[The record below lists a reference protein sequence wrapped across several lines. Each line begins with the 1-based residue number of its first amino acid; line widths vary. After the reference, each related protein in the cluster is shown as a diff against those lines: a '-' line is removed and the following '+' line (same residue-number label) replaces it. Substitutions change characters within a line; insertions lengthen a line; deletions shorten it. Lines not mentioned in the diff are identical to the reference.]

1 MSGGGHKAPRTA
13 ATRVVQ
19 ALALSALFAL
29 VYFATRVIPASESR
43 ATAVAAVGFLLLGG
57 TLMSELFE
65 IIGLPH
71 LSGYLVAGIIAGPYV
86 LNLIDH
92 HTVKQ
97 LTNVNSLALALIAL
111 EGGAELRLSALRE
124 GMRHLVWAM
133 FMQTIPIMVLVG
145 GVFVLARP
153 LMPFL
158 GALPT
163 STVLG
168 AGLLWG
174 VVAMTRSPSAA
185 LGILSQ
191 TRANGPVA
199 RFTLNFVM
207 CSDIVVVVLMAAGIM
222 AARPLCDPSGTF
234 SFKEFVRLGH
244 ELLGSIALGTTLGVV
259 LILYLRYVGKQL
271 VLVYLALGF
280 GMSEVLSYL
289 GFEKLLTFMVAGFV
303 VQNLSKQGE
312 KMLPSIAQMGS
323 IVYVIFFATAGADLN
338 VPLVKDL
345 WKVALLFFFSR
356 MIITIASAKIAAWAA
371 KDVDAI
377 RKYSWSGLIS
387 QAGVALGVS
396 SVIASQFPSFGSQF
410 RDIAIACI
418 GLNELFGPVMFKFA
432 LDRSGETST
441 APRASLSSLTEE
453 AKPAH

>member
-1 MSGGGHKAPRTA
+1 VSGGGHKAPRSA

-19 ALALSALFAL
+19 AIALATLFGL
-29 VYFATRVIPASESR
+29 LYFATRVIPASESR
-43 ATAVAAVGFLLLGG
+43 ATAVAAVGFLLLAG

-71 LSGYLVAGIIAGPYV
+71 LSGYLVAGIVAGPHV
-86 LNLIDH
+86 LRLIDH
-92 HTVKQ
+92 HTVEQ

-124 GMRHLVWAM
+124 GMRGLVWAM
-133 FMQTIPIMVLVG
+133 VMQTVPIMLIVG
-145 GVFVLARP
+145 GIFILAKP

-158 GALPT
+158 ATLPT
-163 STVLG
+163 SAVLG

-222 AARPLCDPSGTF
+222 AARPLCDPAGSF
-234 SFKEFVRLGH
+234 SFKEFERLGH
-244 ELLGSIALGTTLGVV
+244 EILGSVALGTTLGVI
-259 LILYLRYVGKQL
+259 LILYLRFIGKQL

-280 GMSEVLSYL
+280 GMSEVLNYL

-312 KMLPSIAQMGS
+312 KLLPSIAQMGS
-323 IVYVIFFATAGADLN
+323 IVYVIFFATAGAHLN
-338 VPLVKDL
+338 VPLMKEL
-345 WKVALLFFFSR
+345 WKVALLFFVAR
-356 MIITIASAKIAAWAA
+356 ALITIAAAKIAAYAA
-371 KDVDAI
+371 KDSAI
-377 RKYSWSGLIS
+377 LKTYSWSGLIS
-387 QAGVALGVS
+387 QAGVALGVAS
-396 SVIASQFPSFGSQF
+396 TIAVQFPAFGAQF

-441 APRASLSSLTEE
+441 APRASLSSLDDE